1 MTNHRPIVS
10 HSLHHRLLNLC
21 ESFSPSPR
29 GKVGDLLNKITSPK
43 IHAQYAKAKEADGR
57 YKEAAEAYKMAK
69 EWDNVIRIN
78 LDFLQN
84 PEEAVR
90 IVQETQSVEGAKM
103 VAK

>member
-1 MTNHRPIVS
+1 
-10 HSLHHRLLNLC
+10 
-21 ESFSPSPR
+21 
-29 GKVGDLLNKITSPK
+29 
-43 IHAQYAKAKEADGR
+43 
-57 YKEAAEAYKMAK
+57 MAK

-103 VAK
+103 VAKYVFVFREVKEAINFKECVKIVKVNVNWCNNL

>member
-1 MTNHRPIVS
+1 MIQLVA
-10 HSLHHRLLNLC
+10 SLSWSICDPLSLTT
-21 ESFSPSPR
+21 R
-29 GKVGDLLNKITSPK
+29 GKVGDLLTKITSPK

-57 YKEAAEAYKMAK
+57 YKEAAEAYKLAK

-78 LDFLQN
+78 LDFVQN